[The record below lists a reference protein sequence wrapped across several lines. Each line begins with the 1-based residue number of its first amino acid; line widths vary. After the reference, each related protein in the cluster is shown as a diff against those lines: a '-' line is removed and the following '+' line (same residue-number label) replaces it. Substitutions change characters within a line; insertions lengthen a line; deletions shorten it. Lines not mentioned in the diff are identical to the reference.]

1 MWAITI
7 YLSSLPVL
15 PLPVRYV
22 STMFRTLKALFAL
35 VAHEESLD
43 IGLPTNSAD
52 VGESPL
58 RNVESTAMPDSQERV
73 SEAAPAKDPNPSEA
87 ALARLESLVT
97 EAPLWPAAVNVWK
110 RFRTSEA
117 QPSVAAAA
125 AAANAGGESSTGL
138 TEHVGLD
145 RMVEEETGD
154 GGASQAVGGVDVTR
168 LKFRFSVVRDGRHPF
183 GSVEASPRLGGA
195 VWSVNPGWTVDL
207 KVT

>member
-1 MWAITI
+1 
-7 YLSSLPVL
+7 
-15 PLPVRYV
+15 
-22 STMFRTLKALFAL
+22 MFRTSKALFAL
-35 VAHEESLD
+35 VAQDESLD
-43 IGLPTNSAD
+43 IGLPTNPPGAAGD
-52 VGESPL
+52 PP
-58 RNVESTAMPDSQERV
+58 RDVESTATPDSQQGG

-125 AAANAGGESSTGL
+125 AAAGGVSSTGL
-138 TEHVGLD
+138 TENGGLD
-145 RMVEEETGD
+145 RLAKEETGD
-154 GGASQAVGGVDVTR
+154 GGASQAVGGVGVDVTR